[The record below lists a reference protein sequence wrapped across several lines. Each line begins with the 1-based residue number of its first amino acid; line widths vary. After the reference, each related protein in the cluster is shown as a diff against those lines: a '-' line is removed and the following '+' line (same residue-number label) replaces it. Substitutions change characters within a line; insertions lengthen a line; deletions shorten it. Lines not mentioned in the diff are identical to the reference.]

1 MGVRASMDAEN
12 SIKNLRNQFS
22 SRKSHSIFDS
32 QALKAITFGFTLLK
46 KSGLSTDTL
55 CSSISG
61 ENWWCEQS
69 QLTPHLRGYKTEIA

>member
-1 MGVRASMDAEN
+1 MEIAELSN
-12 SIKNLRNQFS
+12 YSFGLDFLR
-22 SRKSHSIFDS
+22 
-32 QALKAITFGFTLLK
+32 